1 MVHCIAFGRH
11 LEGGIRQVLT
21 HQESALLVSVMT
33 MFKGLMEMHLDK
45 SLADIRTML
54 EPMVKKIPLT
64 QEEVDARLQK
74 KKQLDTSSVKTLIED
89 KTKLN

>member
-1 MVHCIAFGRH
+1 
-11 LEGGIRQVLT
+11 
-21 HQESALLVSVMT
+21 MT
-33 MFKGLMEMHLDK
+33 LFKGLMEMHLDK